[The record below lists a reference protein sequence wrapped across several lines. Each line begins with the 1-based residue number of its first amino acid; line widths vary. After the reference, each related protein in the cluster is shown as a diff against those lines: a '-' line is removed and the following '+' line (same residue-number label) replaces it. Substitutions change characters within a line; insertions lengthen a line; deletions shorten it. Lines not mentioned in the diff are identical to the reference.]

1 MSKPNYSWLILAAGF
16 SILFFSGGSRFAF
29 GLMLKPMSE
38 DLEVSRTTLS
48 VAVTMFM
55 VVSAVAM
62 PFVGRLVD
70 RWSLRGTIA
79 IGAVIGAAG
88 LLLMGQVQYS
98 WQVFAVYGVV
108 YALGNSGTS
117 IAPVV
122 VMVSQW
128 FVERRGVAT
137 SVAVSGNAIGQ
148 LVIVGVLWPQLLV
161 AIGWRSSSHGA
172 GNSQRRHSLAADLL
186 LLVVR
191 PGPPAHAPA
200 RSADDADTPLT
211 AGPEADFQP
220 LTLRQ
225 ALASRPFL
233 LLIGIYTICGFQD
246 FFVATHVVAFAQ
258 DQGVGDVLAG
268 NMLAWMGVM
277 GLLGVL
283 VAGVMADALGASRPT
298 LLCFTMRIGIFALI
312 LLAQSTPAI
321 VAFGLLYGFT
331 FLITAPLTVVFLG
344 NIYGPHRLG
353 TLTGTVSMIHQ
364 IMGGLGAFAGG
375 WIYDLTGTYN
385 LAFVL
390 MLALSLTAT
399 ALTLVVREPLR
410 RHRTPLGAAVC

>member
-1 MSKPNYSWLILAAGF
+1 MRKLDYRWLILAAGF
-16 SILFFSGGSRFAF
+16 LILFFSGGSRFAF

-38 DLEVSRTTLS
+38 DLDVSRSTLS
-48 VAVTMFM
+48 LAVTMFM

-79 IGAVIGAAG
+79 IGAGIAAAG
-88 LLLMGQVQYS
+88 LVLLGQVQNS
-98 WQVFAVYGVV
+98 WQVFIVYGLI

-128 FVERRGVAT
+128 FTERRGVAT
-137 SVAVSGNAIGQ
+137 SMAVSGNAIGQ
-148 LVIVGVLWPQLLV
+148 LFIVAALASLLV
-161 AIGWRSSSHGA
+161 AIGWRSSFTI
-172 GNSQRRHSLAADLL
+172 LAIANVVVLL
-186 LLVVR
+186 PLTLLVVR
-191 PGPPAHAPA
+191 PGPPAPEPESAP
-200 RSADDADTPLT
+200 PL
-211 AGPEADFQP
+211 APGSEPPPQP
-220 LTLRQ
+220 LSLQQ
-225 ALASRPFL
+225 ALSSRPFL
-233 LLIGIYTICGFQD
+233 LLVGIYSICGFQD
-246 FFVATHVVAFAQ
+246 FFVATHIVAFAQ
-258 DQGVGDVLAG
+258 DKGVGDVLAG
-268 NMLAWMGVM
+268 NLLAWMGVM

-298 LLCFTMRIGIFALI
+298 ALCFVMRIGIFALI
-312 LLAQSTPAI
+312 LLFQGTPAI
-321 VAFGLLYGFT
+321 LIFGLLYGFT

-364 IMGGLGAFAGG
+364 ITGGLGAFAGG

-385 LAFVL
+385 IAFVL
-390 MLALSLTAT
+390 MLALSLAAT
-399 ALTLVVREPLR
+399 ALTLVVREPLLR
-410 RHRTPLGAAVC
+410 QRIPLGAAVC

>member
-1 MSKPNYSWLILAAGF
+1 MRRPNYSWAILAVGF

-38 DLEVSRTTLS
+38 ELDVSRSTLS
-48 VAVTMFM
+48 LAVTMFM
-55 VVSAVAM
+55 VVSALAM

-88 LLLMGQVQYS
+88 LALMGQVQSS
-98 WQVFAVYGVV
+98 WQVFLVYGVV

-128 FVERRGVAT
+128 FVERRGFAT

-148 LVIVGVLWPQLLV
+148 LVIVAALASALA
-161 AIGWRSSSHGA
+161 AIGWQASYTV
-172 GNSQRRHSLAADLL
+172 LAVVNAAILL
-186 LLVVR
+186 PLILLVVR
-191 PGPPAHAPA
+191 PGPPLENAAASATSGSEAAP
-200 RSADDADTPLT
+200 
-211 AGPEADFQP
+211 QP

-233 LLIGIYTICGFQD
+233 LLVAIYTICGFQD
-246 FFVATHVVAFAQ
+246 FFVATHIVAFAQ

-268 NMLAWMGVM
+268 NLLAWMGVM

-283 VAGVMADALGASRPT
+283 LAGVMADAVGASRPT
-298 LLCFTMRIGIFALI
+298 ALCFLMRIGIFALI
-312 LLAQSTPAI
+312 IPLQSTPAI
-321 VAFGLLYGFT
+321 LAFGLLYGFT

-344 NIYGPHRLG
+344 NIYGPNRLG

-364 IMGGLGAFAGG
+364 IMGGLGALVGG
-375 WIYDLTGTYN
+375 WIFDQTGSYN
-385 LAFVL
+385 AAFIL
-390 MLALSLTAT
+390 MLSLSLAAT
-399 ALTLVVREPLR
+399 VLTLAVREPLR
-410 RHRTPLGAAVC
+410 RHRIPLGATAC

>member
-1 MSKPNYSWLILAAGF
+1 MRRPDYSWLILAAGF
-16 SILFFSGGSRFAF
+16 LILFFSGGSRFAF

-38 DLEVSRTTLS
+38 DLDVSRSTLS
-48 VAVTMFM
+48 LAVTMFM

-79 IGAVIGAAG
+79 IGAGIAAAG
-88 LLLMGQVQYS
+88 LVLLGQVQNS
-98 WQVFAVYGVV
+98 WQVFIVYGLI

-128 FVERRGVAT
+128 FIERRGVAT
-137 SVAVSGNAIGQ
+137 SMAVSGNAIGQ
-148 LVIVGVLWPQLLV
+148 LFIVAALASLLV
-161 AIGWRSSSHGA
+161 AIGWRSSFTI
-172 GNSQRRHSLAADLL
+172 LAIANVAVLL
-186 LLVVR
+186 PLTLLVVR
-191 PGPPAHAPA
+191 PGPPAQESATPA
-200 RSADDADTPLT
+200 SP
-211 AGPEADFQP
+211 GSEPPPQP
-220 LTLRQ
+220 LSLRQ
-225 ALASRPFL
+225 ALSSRPFL
-233 LLIGIYTICGFQD
+233 LLVGIYSICGFQD
-246 FFVATHVVAFAQ
+246 FFVATHIVAFAQ
-258 DQGVGDVLAG
+258 DKGVGDVLAG
-268 NMLAWMGVM
+268 NLLAWMGVM

-298 LLCFTMRIGIFALI
+298 ALCFVMRIGIFALI
-312 LLAQSTPAI
+312 LLFQGTPAI
-321 VAFGLLYGFT
+321 LVFGLLYGFT

-364 IMGGLGAFAGG
+364 ITGGLGAFAGG

-385 LAFVL
+385 IAFVL
-390 MLALSLTAT
+390 MLALSLAAT

-410 RHRTPLGAAVC
+410 RQRIPLGAAVC

>member
-1 MSKPNYSWLILAAGF
+1 MRRPDYSWLILAAGF

-29 GLMLKPMSE
+29 GLMLKTMSE
-38 DLEVSRTTLS
+38 DLDVSRSTLS
-48 VAVTMFM
+48 LAVTLFM
-55 VVSAVAM
+55 VVSALAM

-70 RWSLRGTIA
+70 RWSLRGTVA
-79 IGAVIGAAG
+79 IGAAIGAAG
-88 LLLMGQVQYS
+88 LALMGQVHYA
-98 WQVFAVYGVV
+98 WQVFLVYGVV

-148 LVIVGVLWPQLLV
+148 LVIVGALASALV
-161 AIGWRSSSHGA
+161 ALGWRTSYSVLA
-172 GNSQRRHSLAADLL
+172 IANVAVLLPLALLIVRR
-186 LLVVR
+186 
-191 PGPPAHAPA
+191 GPPPDEDALQGAPG
-200 RSADDADTPLT
+200 DDP
-211 AGPEADFQP
+211 PPQP
-220 LTLRQ
+220 LSLRQ

-233 LLIGIYTICGFQD
+233 LLVGIYTICGFQD
-246 FFVATHVVAFAQ
+246 FFVATHIVAFAQ

-268 NMLAWMGVM
+268 NLLAWMGVM

-298 LLCFTMRIGIFALI
+298 LLCFAMRIGIFALI
-312 LLAQSTPAI
+312 LVAQDTPAI
-321 VAFGLLYGFT
+321 IAFGLLYGFT

-375 WIYDLTGTYN
+375 WIFDLTGSYN
-385 LAFVL
+385 AAFIL
-390 MLALSLTAT
+390 MLALSLAAT
-399 ALTLVVREPLR
+399 ALTLIVREPLR
-410 RHRTPLGAAVC
+410 RHRIPLGAAVC

>member
-1 MSKPNYSWLILAAGF
+1 MRRADYSWLILAAGF

-38 DLEVSRTTLS
+38 DLDVSRSTLS
-48 VAVTMFM
+48 LAVTMFM

-70 RWSLRGTIA
+70 RWSLRGSIA
-79 IGAVIGAAG
+79 VGAGIGAAG
-88 LLLMGQVQYS
+88 LVLMGQVQS
-98 WQVFAVYGVV
+98 AWQVFLVYGVV

-128 FVERRGVAT
+128 FIERRGVAT

-148 LVIVGVLWPQLLV
+148 LFIVAALASLLV
-161 AIGWRSSSHGA
+161 AIGWRSSFTI
-172 GNSQRRHSLAADLL
+172 LAVVNIAILL
-186 LLVVR
+186 PITLLIVR
-191 PGPPAHAPA
+191 PGPPHVAESTSPTPEHEPAP
-200 RSADDADTPLT
+200 
-211 AGPEADFQP
+211 QP

-225 ALASRPFL
+225 ALSSRPFL
-233 LLIGIYTICGFQD
+233 LLVGIYSICGFQD
-246 FFVATHVVAFAQ
+246 FFVATHIVAFAQ

-268 NMLAWMGVM
+268 NLLAWMGVM

-298 LLCFTMRIGIFALI
+298 ALCFLMRIGIFALI
-312 LLAQSTPAI
+312 LPLQSTPAI
-321 VAFGLLYGFT
+321 LAFGLLYGFT

-344 NIYGPHRLG
+344 NIYGPLRLG
-353 TLTGTVSMIHQ
+353 TLTGTISMIHQ
-364 IMGGLGAFAGG
+364 IMGGLGALAGG
-375 WIYDLTGTYN
+375 WIYDMTGSYN
-385 LAFVL
+385 AAFAL
-390 MLALSLTAT
+390 MLALSLAAT

-410 RHRTPLGAAVC
+410 QHRTPLGAAVC

>member
-1 MSKPNYSWLILAAGF
+1 MNRLNYSWLILAAGF

-38 DLEVSRTTLS
+38 DLEVSRSTLS
-48 VAVTMFM
+48 LAVTMFM

-79 IGAVIGAAG
+79 VGAVIGAVG
-88 LLLMGQVQYS
+88 LAMMGQVQYS

-148 LVIVGVLWPQLLV
+148 LFIVAALASLLV
-161 AIGWRSSSHGA
+161 AIGWRSSLTI
-172 GNSQRRHSLAADLL
+172 LAAANVVVLL
-186 LLVVR
+186 PLVLLVVR
-191 PGPPAHAPA
+191 PGPPTQAPQRA
-200 RSADDADTPLT
+200 EGDQATPL
-211 AGPEADFQP
+211 APGPEPDFQP

-283 VAGVMADALGASRPT
+283 IAGVMADALGASRPT
-298 LLCFTMRIGIFALI
+298 LLCFAMRTGIFALI

-321 VAFGLLYGFT
+321 LAFGLLYGFT

-364 IMGGLGAFAGG
+364 IMGGLGALAGG
-375 WIYDLTGTYN
+375 WIYDLTGAYN
-385 LAFVL
+385 AAFVL
-390 MLALSLTAT
+390 MLALSLAAT
-399 ALTLVVREPLR
+399 ALTLIVREPLR

>member
-1 MSKPNYSWLILAAGF
+1 MRRPNYSWAILAVGF

-38 DLEVSRTTLS
+38 ELDVSRSTLS
-48 VAVTMFM
+48 LAVTMFM
-55 VVSAVAM
+55 VVSALAM

-88 LLLMGQVQYS
+88 LALMGQVQSS
-98 WQVFAVYGVV
+98 WQVFLVYGVV

-128 FVERRGVAT
+128 FVERRGFAT

-148 LVIVGVLWPQLLV
+148 LVIVAALASALA
-161 AIGWRSSSHGA
+161 AIGWQASYTV
-172 GNSQRRHSLAADLL
+172 LAVVNAAILL
-186 LLVVR
+186 PLILLVVR
-191 PGPPAHAPA
+191 PGPPLENAAASATSGSEAAP
-200 RSADDADTPLT
+200 
-211 AGPEADFQP
+211 QP

-225 ALASRPFL
+225 ALSSRPFL
-233 LLIGIYTICGFQD
+233 LLVAIYTICGFQD
-246 FFVATHVVAFAQ
+246 FFVATHIVAFAQ

-268 NMLAWMGVM
+268 NLLAWMGVM

-283 VAGVMADALGASRPT
+283 LAGVMADAVGASRPT
-298 LLCFTMRIGIFALI
+298 ALCFLMRIGIFALI
-312 LLAQSTPAI
+312 IPLQSTPAI
-321 VAFGLLYGFT
+321 LAFGLLYGFT
-331 FLITAPLTVVFLG
+331 FLITAPLTVLFLG
-344 NIYGPHRLG
+344 NIYGPNRLG

-364 IMGGLGAFAGG
+364 IMGGLGALVGG
-375 WIYDLTGTYN
+375 WIFDQTGSYN
-385 LAFVL
+385 AAFIL
-390 MLALSLTAT
+390 MLSLSLAAT
-399 ALTLVVREPLR
+399 VLTLAVREPLR
-410 RHRTPLGAAVC
+410 RHRIPLGATAC

>member
-1 MSKPNYSWLILAAGF
+1 MRRPNYSWAILAVGF

-38 DLEVSRTTLS
+38 ELDVSRSTLS
-48 VAVTMFM
+48 LAVTMFM
-55 VVSAVAM
+55 VVSALAM

-70 RWSLRGTIA
+70 RWSLRRTIA

-88 LLLMGQVQYS
+88 LALMGQVQSS
-98 WQVFAVYGVV
+98 WQVFLVYGVV

-117 IAPVV
+117 IAPVM

-128 FVERRGVAT
+128 FVERRGFAT

-148 LVIVGVLWPQLLV
+148 LVIVAALASALA
-161 AIGWRSSSHGA
+161 AIGWQASYTV
-172 GNSQRRHSLAADLL
+172 LAVVNAAILL
-186 LLVVR
+186 PLILLVVR
-191 PGPPAHAPA
+191 PGPPLENAAASATSGSEAAP
-200 RSADDADTPLT
+200 
-211 AGPEADFQP
+211 QP

-233 LLIGIYTICGFQD
+233 LLVAIYTICGFQD
-246 FFVATHVVAFAQ
+246 FFVATHIVAFAQ

-268 NMLAWMGVM
+268 NLLAWMGVM

-283 VAGVMADALGASRPT
+283 LAGVMADAVGASRPT
-298 LLCFTMRIGIFALI
+298 ALCFLMRIGIFALI
-312 LLAQSTPAI
+312 IPLQSTPAI
-321 VAFGLLYGFT
+321 LAFGLLYGFT

-344 NIYGPHRLG
+344 NIYGPNRLG

-364 IMGGLGAFAGG
+364 IMGGLGALTGG
-375 WIYDLTGTYN
+375 WIFDQTGSYN
-385 LAFVL
+385 AAFIL
-390 MLALSLTAT
+390 MLSLSLAAT
-399 ALTLVVREPLR
+399 VLTLAVREPLR
-410 RHRTPLGAAVC
+410 RHRMPLGAAAC

>member
-1 MSKPNYSWLILAAGF
+1 MRRADYSWLILAAGF

-38 DLEVSRTTLS
+38 DLDVSRSTLS
-48 VAVTMFM
+48 LAVTMFM

-79 IGAVIGAAG
+79 IGAGIGAAG
-88 LLLMGQVQYS
+88 LVLMGQVQS
-98 WQVFAVYGVV
+98 AWQVFLVYGVV

-128 FVERRGVAT
+128 FIERRGVAT

-148 LVIVGVLWPQLLV
+148 LFIVAALASLLV
-161 AIGWRSSSHGA
+161 AIGWRSSFTI
-172 GNSQRRHSLAADLL
+172 LAVVNIAILL
-186 LLVVR
+186 PITLLIVR
-191 PGPPAHAPA
+191 PGPPHVAEATSPTPEHEPAP
-200 RSADDADTPLT
+200 
-211 AGPEADFQP
+211 QP

-225 ALASRPFL
+225 ALSSRPFL
-233 LLIGIYTICGFQD
+233 LLVGIYSICGFQD
-246 FFVATHVVAFAQ
+246 FFVATHIVAFAQ

-268 NMLAWMGVM
+268 NLLAWMGVM

-298 LLCFTMRIGIFALI
+298 ALCFLMRIGIFALI
-312 LLAQSTPAI
+312 LPLQSTPAI
-321 VAFGLLYGFT
+321 LAFGLLYGFT

-344 NIYGPHRLG
+344 NIYGPLRLG
-353 TLTGTVSMIHQ
+353 TLTGTISMIHQ
-364 IMGGLGAFAGG
+364 IMGGLGALAGG
-375 WIYDLTGTYN
+375 WIYDMTGSYN
-385 LAFVL
+385 AAFVL
-390 MLALSLTAT
+390 MLALSLAAT

-410 RHRTPLGAAVC
+410 QHRTPLGAAVC

>member
-1 MSKPNYSWLILAAGF
+1 MRRPNYSWAILAVGF

-38 DLEVSRTTLS
+38 ELDVSRSTLS
-48 VAVTMFM
+48 LAVTMFM
-55 VVSAVAM
+55 VVSALAM

-88 LLLMGQVQYS
+88 LALMGQVQSS
-98 WQVFAVYGVV
+98 WQVFLVYGVV

-128 FVERRGVAT
+128 FVERRGFAT

-148 LVIVGVLWPQLLV
+148 LVIVAALASALA
-161 AIGWRSSSHGA
+161 AIGWQASYTV
-172 GNSQRRHSLAADLL
+172 LAVVNAAILL
-186 LLVVR
+186 PLILLVVR
-191 PGPPAHAPA
+191 PGPPLENAAASATSGSQAAP
-200 RSADDADTPLT
+200 
-211 AGPEADFQP
+211 QP

-233 LLIGIYTICGFQD
+233 LLVAIYTICGFQD
-246 FFVATHVVAFAQ
+246 FFVATHIVAFAQ

-268 NMLAWMGVM
+268 NLLAWMGVM

-283 VAGVMADALGASRPT
+283 LAGVMADAVGASRPT
-298 LLCFTMRIGIFALI
+298 ALCFLMRIGIFALI
-312 LLAQSTPAI
+312 IPLQSTPAI
-321 VAFGLLYGFT
+321 LAFGLLYGFT

-344 NIYGPHRLG
+344 NIYGPNRLG

-364 IMGGLGAFAGG
+364 IMGGLGALTGG
-375 WIYDLTGTYN
+375 WIFDQTGSYN
-385 LAFVL
+385 AAFIL
-390 MLALSLTAT
+390 MLSLSLAAT
-399 ALTLVVREPLR
+399 VLTLAVREPLR
-410 RHRTPLGAAVC
+410 RHRIPLGATAC

>member
-1 MSKPNYSWLILAAGF
+1 MRRFDYRLLILGAGF

-29 GLMLKPMSE
+29 GLMLKDMSE
-38 DLEVSRTTLS
+38 DLEVSRSTLS
-48 VAVTMFM
+48 LAVTMFM

-62 PFVGRLVD
+62 PLVGRLVD

-79 IGAVIGAAG
+79 IGTVGGAAG
-88 LLLMGQVQYS
+88 LALMGQVHYS
-98 WQVFAVYGVV
+98 WQVFLVYGVI

-148 LVIVGVLWPQLLV
+148 LFIVTALASLLV
-161 AIGWRSSSHGA
+161 AIGWRWSYSI
-172 GNSQRRHSLAADLL
+172 LAVANVATLL
-186 LLVVR
+186 PVTLLIVR
-191 PGPPAHAPA
+191 PPPSQPETAPA
-200 RSADDADTPLT
+200 LESNVTPGET
-211 AGPEADFQP
+211 DSEPSPQP
-220 LTLRQ
+220 LTFRQ
-225 ALASRPFL
+225 ALSSRPFL
-233 LLIGIYTICGFQD
+233 LLMAIYTVCGFQD
-246 FFVATHVVAFAQ
+246 FFVATHIVAFAQ
-258 DQGVGDVLAG
+258 DKGVGDFLAG
-268 NMLAWMGVM
+268 NLLAWMGMM

-283 VAGVMADALGASRPT
+283 VAGVMADAFGASRPT
-298 LLCFTMRIGIFALI
+298 ALCFVMRIGIFALI
-312 LLAQSTPAI
+312 LLAQNTPAI

-375 WIYDLTGTYN
+375 WIYDMTGDYN
-385 LAFVL
+385 AAFVL
-390 MLALSLTAT
+390 MLALSIAATVLTFA
-399 ALTLVVREPLR
+399 VREPLFR

>member
-1 MSKPNYSWLILAAGF
+1 MKRLDYSWLILAAGF
-16 SILFFSGGSRFAF
+16 LILFFSGGSRFAF

-38 DLEVSRTTLS
+38 DLDVSRSTLS
-48 VAVTMFM
+48 LAVTMFM

-79 IGAVIGAAG
+79 IGAGIAAAG
-88 LLLMGQVQYS
+88 LVLMGQVQSS
-98 WQVFAVYGVV
+98 WQVFIVYGLV

-117 IAPVV
+117 IAPIV

-148 LVIVGVLWPQLLV
+148 LFIVAALATLLV
-161 AIGWRSSSHGA
+161 AIGWRSSFTI
-172 GNSQRRHSLAADLL
+172 LAIANVVVLL
-186 LLVVR
+186 PLTLLVVR
-191 PGPPAHAPA
+191 PGPPLAASEAPDGA
-200 RSADDADTPLT
+200 EGQP
-211 AGPEADFQP
+211 PPPP

-233 LLIGIYTICGFQD
+233 LLVGIYSICGFQD
-246 FFVATHVVAFAQ
+246 FFVATHIVAFAQ

-268 NMLAWMGVM
+268 NLLAWMGVM

-298 LLCFTMRIGIFALI
+298 ALCFVMRIGIFALI
-312 LLAQSTPAI
+312 LPFQGTPAI
-321 VAFGLLYGFT
+321 LAFGLLYGFT

-364 IMGGLGAFAGG
+364 ITGGLGALAGG
-375 WIYDLTGTYN
+375 WIYDLTGAYN
-385 LAFVL
+385 MAFVL
-390 MLALSLTAT
+390 MLALSLAAT
-399 ALTLVVREPLR
+399 ALTMVVREPLR
-410 RHRTPLGAAVC
+410 RQRIPLGAAVC

>member
-1 MSKPNYSWLILAAGF
+1 MKRPDYSWLILAAGF
-16 SILFFSGGSRFAF
+16 LILFFSGGSRFAF

-38 DLEVSRTTLS
+38 DLDVSRSTLS
-48 VAVTMFM
+48 LAVTMFM

-79 IGAVIGAAG
+79 IGAGIAAAG
-88 LLLMGQVQYS
+88 LVLLGQVQNS
-98 WQVFAVYGVV
+98 WQVFIVYGLI

-128 FVERRGVAT
+128 FIERRGVAT

-148 LVIVGVLWPQLLV
+148 LFIVAALASLLV
-161 AIGWRSSSHGA
+161 TIGWRSSFTI
-172 GNSQRRHSLAADLL
+172 LAIANVVVLL
-186 LLVVR
+186 PLTLLVVR
-191 PGPPAHAPA
+191 PGPPAPEIE
-200 RSADDADTPLT
+200 TPESP
-211 AGPEADFQP
+211 GSEPPPQP
-220 LTLRQ
+220 LSLRQ
-225 ALASRPFL
+225 ALSSRPFL
-233 LLIGIYTICGFQD
+233 LLVGIYSICGFQD
-246 FFVATHVVAFAQ
+246 FFVATHIVAFAQ

-268 NMLAWMGVM
+268 NLLAWMGVM

-283 VAGVMADALGASRPT
+283 MAGVMADAFGASRPT
-298 LLCFTMRIGIFALI
+298 ALCFAMRIGIFALI
-312 LLAQSTPAI
+312 LPFQGTPAI
-321 VAFGLLYGFT
+321 LVFGLLYGFT

-344 NIYGPHRLG
+344 NIYGQHRLG

-364 IMGGLGAFAGG
+364 ITGGLGAFAGG

-385 LAFVL
+385 IAFVL
-390 MLALSLTAT
+390 MLALSLAAT

-410 RHRTPLGAAVC
+410 HQRIPLGAAVC

>member
-1 MSKPNYSWLILAAGF
+1 MPMRRPNYSWLILAAGF

-38 DLEVSRTTLS
+38 DLEVSRSTLS
-48 VAVTMFM
+48 LAVTMFM
-55 VVSAVAM
+55 VISALAM

-79 IGAVIGAAG
+79 IGAAIGAGG
-88 LLLMGQVQYS
+88 LILMGQVHYS
-98 WQVFAVYGVV
+98 WQVFLVYGVV

-148 LVIVGVLWPQLLV
+148 LFIVAALASLLV
-161 AIGWRSSSHGA
+161 TIGWRSSFTI
-172 GNSQRRHSLAADLL
+172 LAVANIAVLIPLTLL
-186 LLVVR
+186 IVR
-191 PGPPAHAPA
+191 PGPPIESASPTDDNRDEPAP
-200 RSADDADTPLT
+200 L
-211 AGPEADFQP
+211 P

-225 ALASRPFL
+225 ALSSRPFL
-233 LLIGIYTICGFQD
+233 LLVGIYTICGFQD
-246 FFVATHVVAFAQ
+246 FFVATHIVAFAQ

-268 NMLAWMGVM
+268 NLLAWMGVM

-283 VAGVMADALGASRPT
+283 VAGFMADSLGASRPT
-298 LLCFTMRIGIFALI
+298 ALCFVMRIGIFALI
-312 LLAQSTPAI
+312 LLAQNTPAI
-321 VAFGLLYGFT
+321 LAFGLLYGFT

-364 IMGGLGAFAGG
+364 IMGGLGALAGG
-375 WIYDLTGTYN
+375 WIYDSTGDYN
-385 LAFVL
+385 LAFIL
-390 MLALSLTAT
+390 MLALSLVAT
-399 ALTLVVREPLR
+399 ALTFVVREPLFR

>member
-1 MSKPNYSWLILAAGF
+1 MNRIDYRWLILGAGF
-16 SILFFSGGSRFAF
+16 AILFFSGGSRFAF

-79 IGAVIGAAG
+79 IGAAIGAAG
-88 LLLMGQVQYS
+88 LALMGQVHYS
-98 WQVFAVYGVV
+98 WQVFLVYGVV

-128 FVERRGVAT
+128 FIERRGVAT
-137 SVAVSGNAIGQ
+137 SMAVSGNAIGQ
-148 LVIVGVLWPQLLV
+148 LVIVGALASVLV
-161 AIGWRSSSHGA
+161 AIGWRSSFTVLA
-172 GNSQRRHSLAADLL
+172 IANAAILLPLTLLIVRRAPPPDDAA
-186 LLVVR
+186 
-191 PGPPAHAPA
+191 PQG
-200 RSADDADTPLT
+200 SADGEPAP
-211 AGPEADFQP
+211 QP

-233 LLIGIYTICGFQD
+233 LLVGIYTICGFQD

-268 NMLAWMGVM
+268 NLLAWMGVM

-298 LLCFTMRIGIFALI
+298 ALCFVMRIGIFALI
-312 LLAQSTPAI
+312 LLAQDTPAI
-321 VAFGLLYGFT
+321 LAFGLLYGFT

-375 WIYDLTGTYN
+375 WIFDLTGSYN
-385 LAFVL
+385 PAFVL
-390 MLALSLTAT
+390 MLALSLAAT
-399 ALTLVVREPLR
+399 ALTFTVREPLR
-410 RHRTPLGAAVC
+410 GRRIPLGAAVC

>member
-1 MSKPNYSWLILAAGF
+1 MRRIDYSWLILGAGF

-38 DLEVSRTTLS
+38 DLDVSRSTLS
-48 VAVTMFM
+48 LAVTMFM

-62 PFVGRLVD
+62 PLVGRLVD

-79 IGAVIGAAG
+79 VGAVGGAAG
-88 LLLMGQVQYS
+88 LALMGQVHYS
-98 WQVFAVYGVV
+98 WQVFLV

-148 LVIVGVLWPQLLV
+148 LFIVTALASLLV
-161 AIGWRSSSHGA
+161 AIGWRWSYSI
-172 GNSQRRHSLAADLL
+172 LAVANVAILL
-186 LLVVR
+186 PLTLLIVR
-191 PGPPAHAPA
+191 PGPTETASSSPGETE
-200 RSADDADTPLT
+200 SAESPPLT
-211 AGPEADFQP
+211 F
-220 LTLRQ
+220 RQ
-225 ALASRPFL
+225 ALSSRPFL
-233 LLIGIYTICGFQD
+233 LLMGIYTVCGFQD
-246 FFVATHVVAFAQ
+246 FFVVTHIVAFAQ
-258 DQGVGDVLAG
+258 DQGMGDFLAG
-268 NMLAWMGVM
+268 NLLAWMGVM

-283 VAGVMADALGASRPT
+283 VAGVMADAFGASRPT
-298 LLCFTMRIGIFALI
+298 VLCFVMRIGIFALI
-312 LLAQSTPAI
+312 LLAQDTPAI
-321 VAFGLLYGFT
+321 LAFGLLYGFT

-353 TLTGTVSMIHQ
+353 TLTGTISMIHQ
-364 IMGGLGAFAGG
+364 VMGGLGAFAGG
-375 WIYDLTGTYN
+375 WIYDLTGDYN
-385 LAFVL
+385 AAFVL
-390 MLALSLTAT
+390 MLALSLAAT
-399 ALTLVVREPLR
+399 VLTFAVREPLFR

>member
-1 MSKPNYSWLILAAGF
+1 MRRLDYRLLILAAGF
-16 SILFFSGGSRFAF
+16 LILFFSGGSRFAF

-38 DLEVSRTTLS
+38 ELDVSRFTLS
-48 VAVTMFM
+48 AAFTMFM

-70 RWSLRGTIA
+70 LWSLRGTIA

-88 LLLMGQVQYS
+88 LAMMGQVQSS
-98 WQVFAVYGVV
+98 WQVFIVYGVV

-148 LVIVGVLWPQLLV
+148 LVIVAALASTLV
-161 AIGWRSSSHGA
+161 AIGWQASFTI
-172 GNSQRRHSLAADLL
+172 LAIIIAAILL
-186 LLVVR
+186 PIVLLVVR
-191 PGPPAHAPA
+191 PGPPQDSVAAPGA
-200 RSADDADTPLT
+200 SGDEPAP
-211 AGPEADFQP
+211 QP

-225 ALASRPFL
+225 ALSSRPYML
-233 LLIGIYTICGFQD
+233 LAAIYTICGFQD
-246 FFVATHVVAFAQ
+246 FFVTFHIVAFAQ

-268 NMLAWMGVM
+268 NLLAWMGVM

-283 VAGVMADALGASRPT
+283 VAGVMADAFGASRPT
-298 LLCFTMRIGIFALI
+298 ALCFVMRIGIFAFI
-312 LLAQSTPAI
+312 LVFQNTPAI
-321 VAFGLLYGFT
+321 LVFGLLYGFT

-344 NIYGPHRLG
+344 NIYGPSRLG

-364 IMGGLGAFAGG
+364 IAGGLGALAGG
-375 WIYDLTGTYN
+375 WIYDVTGEYN
-385 LAFVL
+385 MAFAL
-390 MLALSLTAT
+390 MLALSLAAT
-399 ALTLVVREPLR
+399 AFALVVREPLR
-410 RHRTPLGAAVC
+410 RQRLPLGAAVC

>member
-1 MSKPNYSWLILAAGF
+1 MKRLHYSWLILAAAF
-16 SILFFSGGSRFAF
+16 LILFFSGGSRFAF

-38 DLEVSRTTLS
+38 DLDVSRSTLS
-48 VAVTMFM
+48 LAVTMFM

-79 IGAVIGAAG
+79 IGVGIAAAG
-88 LLLMGQVQYS
+88 LVLMGQVQSS
-98 WQVFAVYGVV
+98 WQVFLVYGFV

-137 SVAVSGNAIGQ
+137 SMAVSGNAIGQ
-148 LVIVGVLWPQLLV
+148 LFIVAALASLLV
-161 AIGWRSSSHGA
+161 AIGWRSSFTI
-172 GNSQRRHSLAADLL
+172 LAIANVAVLL
-186 LLVVR
+186 PLTLLVVR
-191 PGPPAHAPA
+191 PGPPLGAATGQADGDGQPAPA
-200 RSADDADTPLT
+200 PM
-211 AGPEADFQP
+211 
-220 LTLRQ
+220 TLRQ
-225 ALASRPFL
+225 ALSSRPFL
-233 LLIGIYTICGFQD
+233 LLVGIYSICGVQD
-246 FFVATHVVAFAQ
+246 FFVATHIVAFAQ

-268 NMLAWMGVM
+268 NLLAWMGLM

-298 LLCFTMRIGIFALI
+298 ALCFVMRIGIFALI
-312 LLAQSTPAI
+312 LTMQSTPAI
-321 VAFGLLYGFT
+321 LAFGLLYGFT

-364 IMGGLGAFAGG
+364 ITGGLGALAGG
-375 WIYDLTGTYN
+375 WIYDLTGAYN
-385 LAFVL
+385 IAFVL
-390 MLALSLTAT
+390 MLALSLAAT

-410 RHRTPLGAAVC
+410 RQRLPLGAAVC

>member
-1 MSKPNYSWLILAAGF
+1 MNRINYSWLILAAGF
-16 SILFFSGGSRFAF
+16 AILFFSGGSRFAF

-38 DLEVSRTTLS
+38 DLEVSRSTLS
-48 VAVTMFM
+48 LAVTMFM

-79 IGAVIGAAG
+79 IGAGIGAAG
-88 LLLMGQVQYS
+88 LALMGQVQSS
-98 WQVFAVYGVV
+98 WQVFLVYGVV

-137 SVAVSGNAIGQ
+137 SMAVSGNAIGQ
-148 LVIVGVLWPQLLV
+148 LFIVAALASLLV
-161 AIGWRSSSHGA
+161 AIGWRSSFTI
-172 GNSQRRHSLAADLL
+172 LAVVNIAILL
-186 LLVVR
+186 PITLLIVR
-191 PGPPAHAPA
+191 PRPTH
-200 RSADDADTPLT
+200 DAETTSPTPDNEPL
-211 AGPEADFQP
+211 PQP

-233 LLIGIYTICGFQD
+233 LLVGIYSICGFQD
-246 FFVATHVVAFAQ
+246 FFVATHIVAFAQ

-268 NMLAWMGVM
+268 NLLAWMGVM

-283 VAGVMADALGASRPT
+283 IAGVMADALGASRPT
-298 LLCFTMRIGIFALI
+298 ALCFLMRIGIFALI
-312 LLAQSTPAI
+312 LPLQSTPAI
-321 VAFGLLYGFT
+321 LAFGLLYGFT

-344 NIYGPHRLG
+344 NIYGPLRLG

-364 IMGGLGAFAGG
+364 ITGGLGALAGG
-375 WIYDLTGTYN
+375 WIYDMTGSYN
-385 LAFVL
+385 MAFAL
-390 MLALSLTAT
+390 MLALSLAAT
-399 ALTLVVREPLR
+399 ALTLAVREPL

>member
-1 MSKPNYSWLILAAGF
+1 MRQPGYSWAILAAGF
-16 SILFFSGGSRFAF
+16 AILFFSGGSRFAF

-38 DLEVSRTTLS
+38 ELEVSRSTLS
-48 VAVTMFM
+48 LAVTMFM

-79 IGAVIGAAG
+79 VGAAIGAAG
-88 LLLMGQVQYS
+88 LALMGQVQSS
-98 WQVFAVYGVV
+98 WQVFLVYGLV

-128 FVERRGVAT
+128 FVSRRGIAT
-137 SVAVSGNAIGQ
+137 SMAVSGNAIGQ
-148 LVIVGVLWPQLLV
+148 LVIVAALASALA
-161 AIGWRSSSHGA
+161 AIGWRTSYTV
-172 GNSQRRHSLAADLL
+172 LAVASVAVLL
-186 LLVVR
+186 PIILLVVR
-191 PGPPAHAPA
+191 PGPSAVEGAAPPASGNEPAP
-200 RSADDADTPLT
+200 P
-211 AGPEADFQP
+211 P

-233 LLIGIYTICGFQD
+233 LLVSIYTICGFQD
-246 FFVATHVVAFAQ
+246 FFVATHIVAFAQ

-268 NMLAWMGVM
+268 NLLAWMGVM

-283 VAGVMADALGASRPT
+283 AAGVMADAFGASRPT
-298 LLCFTMRIGIFALI
+298 AMCFLMRIGIFALI
-312 LLAQSTPAI
+312 IPLQSTPAI
-321 VAFGLLYGFT
+321 LTFGLLYGFT

-344 NIYGPHRLG
+344 NIYGPSRLG

-364 IMGGLGAFAGG
+364 IMGGLGALAGG
-375 WIYDLTGTYN
+375 WIHDMTGAYDG
-385 LAFVL
+385 AFIL
-390 MLALSLTAT
+390 MLALSLAAT
-399 ALTLVVREPLR
+399 ALSLAVREPLR
-410 RHRTPLGAAVC
+410 RRSTPLGAAAC

>member
-1 MSKPNYSWLILAAGF
+1 MRRPDYSWLILGSGF
-16 SILFFSGGSRFAF
+16 TILFFSGGSRFAF

-38 DLEVSRTTLS
+38 DLDVSRSTLS
-48 VAVTMFM
+48 LAVTMFM
-55 VVSAVAM
+55 LVSAVAM

-70 RWSLRGTIA
+70 RWSLRGTVA
-79 IGAVIGAAG
+79 IGAIIASVG
-88 LLLMGQVQYS
+88 LALMGQVHYS
-98 WQVFAVYGVV
+98 WQVFLVYGVV

-148 LVIVGVLWPQLLV
+148 LVIVGALASALV
-161 AIGWRSSSHGA
+161 AIGWQ
-172 GNSQRRHSLAADLL
+172 NSFSVLAVANIVVLVPL
-186 LLVVR
+186 IWLVVR
-191 PGPPAHAPA
+191 PGPP
-200 RSADDADTPLT
+200 
-211 AGPEADFQP
+211 PEGTNESGDSGMDPGHQP
-220 LTLRQ
+220 LTLKR

-233 LLIGIYTICGFQD
+233 LLVGIYTICGFQD

-268 NMLAWMGVM
+268 NLLAWMGVM

-283 VAGVMADALGASRPT
+283 IAGLMADAFGAARPT
-298 LLCFTMRIGIFALI
+298 ALCFVMRIGIFALI
-312 LLAQSTPAI
+312 LLAQDTPAI
-321 VAFGLLYGFT
+321 LAFGLLYGFT

-375 WIYDLTGTYN
+375 WIYDMTGDYHA
-385 LAFVL
+385 AFIL
-390 MLALSLTAT
+390 MLALSVAAT

-410 RHRTPLGAAVC
+410 RQRLPLGAAVC

>member
-1 MSKPNYSWLILAAGF
+1 MRRLPYSWLILGAGF

-38 DLEVSRTTLS
+38 DLDVSRTTLS
-48 VAVTMFM
+48 LAVTMFM

-79 IGAVIGAAG
+79 VGAAIGAAG
-88 LLLMGQVQYS
+88 LALMGQVHYS
-98 WQVFAVYGVV
+98 WQVFLVYGVV

-128 FVERRGVAT
+128 FVQRRGVAT
-137 SVAVSGNAIGQ
+137 STAVSGNAIGQ
-148 LVIVGVLWPQLLV
+148 LVIVAALASALA
-161 AIGWRSSSHGA
+161 AIGWRTSFMV
-172 GNSQRRHSLAADLL
+172 LAAVNFAVLIPLTLL
-186 LLVVR
+186 IVR
-191 PGPPAHAPA
+191 PGPPAGNTVAASDPDAEPAP
-200 RSADDADTPLT
+200 
-211 AGPEADFQP
+211 QP
-220 LTLRQ
+220 LTFRQ
-225 ALASRPFL
+225 ALTSRPFL
-233 LLIGIYTICGFQD
+233 LLVGIYSVCGFQD
-246 FFVATHVVAFAQ
+246 FFVATHIVAFAQ

-268 NMLAWMGVM
+268 NLLAWMGVM
-277 GLLGVL
+277 GLLGVF
-283 VAGVMADALGASRPT
+283 VAGIMADALGASRPT
-298 LLCFTMRIGIFALI
+298 VLCFVMRIGIFALI
-312 LLAQSTPAI
+312 IPFQNTPVI
-321 VAFGLLYGFT
+321 LIFGLLYGFT

-364 IMGGLGAFAGG
+364 ITGGLGAFAGG
-375 WIYDLTGTYN
+375 WIYETTGDYN
-385 LAFVL
+385 AAFVL
-390 MLALSLTAT
+390 MLALSIAAT
-399 ALTLVVREPLR
+399 VLTLAVREPLFR